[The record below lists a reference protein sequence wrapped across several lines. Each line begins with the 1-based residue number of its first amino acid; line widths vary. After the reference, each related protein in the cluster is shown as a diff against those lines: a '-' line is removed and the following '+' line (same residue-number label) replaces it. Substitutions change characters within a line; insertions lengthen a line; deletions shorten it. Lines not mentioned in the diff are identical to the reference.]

1 MRQALT
7 KCECPPATGLSS
19 HTRQRT
25 HTTASDRSTPT
36 TTPSTTHASV
46 HHAHVE
52 NTAHVFCQRSH
63 GSRHTKLWSHSY
75 IACKL
80 PYFHISEL
88 YTVHTTKMKIYMH
101 YTPVGKTPDPAYFQK
116 LTALLMRTHTQP
128 SICISQT
135 HLVFPH
141 RATEIQQ
148 TPANPLCTDTSNHTQ
163 TAPQHTQ
170 HIYTIPSDTTPM
182 PDLPLGPPLA
192 RTAMSVCLGL
202 EHSSAGTQLLNAR
215 KSFNP
220 R

>member
-63 GSRHTKLWSHSY
+63 GSWHTKLWSHSY

-116 LTALLMRTHTQP
+116 LTALLMCTPSPPYASHKHILSSHTGRQKSNRHQQTRCANGTPTHTTY
-128 SICISQT
+128 I
-135 HLVFPH
+135 H
-141 RATEIQQ
+141 
-148 TPANPLCTDTSNHTQ
+148 HTQ
-163 TAPQHTQ
+163 
-170 HIYTIPSDTTPM
+170 
-182 PDLPLGPPLA
+182 
-192 RTAMSVCLGL
+192 
-202 EHSSAGTQLLNAR
+202 
-215 KSFNP
+215 
-220 R
+220 